1 MMAPNLADSQHQVI
15 RDMILSKSEGDKSL
29 KDGEIA
35 NAANCSTRT
44 VRHIRSNLLLF
55 GSTKAPPNGSGR
67 PKSISPPMLTALL
80 DKLGSDPCMRLQDMA
95 AFLNDEFEADVTHF
109 SVSRA
114 LKGAGWS
121 RKSTQ
126 NVANER
132 NARLRDEYM
141 HEISNMRSDQ
151 MVFIDETG
159 VDRNIGTR
167 SKGWAPRGRRPR
179 QVKRFHRGRRV
190 QILPAYAQDGV
201 VHFQAYTGSTD
212 TQMFEDFIEQLL
224 PYCGKWPSPKSV
236 LIMDNASFHHSER
249 LQQMC
254 DSAGAVLLYLPPYS
268 PDLNPIEEFFGELKT
283 YIRQVWEDQIDFV
296 RADFISF
303 LEECVEVVGRR
314 KASAE
319 GHFRRAGISVEEP
332 PE

>member
-1 MMAPNLADSQHQVI
+1 
-15 RDMILSKSEGDKSL
+15 
-29 KDGEIA
+29 
-35 NAANCSTRT
+35 
-44 VRHIRSNLLLF
+44 
-55 GSTKAPPNGSGR
+55 
-67 PKSISPPMLTALL
+67 MLTALL
-80 DKLGSDPCMRLQDMA
+80 EKLASEPSLRLDDMA
-95 AFLNDEFEADVTHF
+95 AFLNDDFEADVTPF
-109 SVSRA
+109 SVGRA
-114 LKGAGWS
+114 LKAAGWS

-126 NVANER
+126 NVAQER

-141 HEISNMRSDQ
+141 HEISCMRSDQ
-151 MVFIDETG
+151 LVFIDETG
-159 VDRNIGTR
+159 VDRSIGTR
-167 SKGWAPRGRRPR
+167 NKGWAPRGSRPR

-212 TQMFEDFIEQLL
+212 AHVFTEFIEQLL
-224 PYCGKWPSPKSV
+224 PYCERWPHPKSV

-249 LQQMC
+249 LQRMC
-254 DSAGAVLLYLPPYS
+254 DSAGVVLLYLPPYS

-296 RADFISF
+296 KDDFISF

-319 GHFRRAGISVEEP
+319 GHFRHAGISLEST